1 MVYTL
6 LTMAKRRPAALSIRP
21 EEYEAAKARADG
33 LGLNF
38 SAYVN
43 SLIRADMRLRAP
55 ITLQE
60 TPAPSTLPPIPPRQ
74 EVTYDKPKHRKRSD

>member
-60 TPAPSTLPPIPPRQ
+60 TPAPSTLPPIQRRQ
-74 EVTYDKPKHRKRSD
+74 SCAGCRPSGAG

>member
-1 MVYTL
+1 
-6 LTMAKRRPAALSIRP
+6 MAKRRPAALSIRP

-43 SLIRADMRLRAP
+43 SLIRKDMAERGPL
-55 ITLQE
+55 TLQE
-60 TPAPSTLPPIPPRQ
+60 SPATLTADLPPRQ
-74 EVTYDKPKHRKRSD
+74 EVVYTKPKRRRSDPVGTGNAD

>member
-1 MVYTL
+1 
-6 LTMAKRRPAALSIRP
+6 MAKRRPAALSIRP

-43 SLIRADMRLRAP
+43 SLIRADMVTRGPLT
-55 ITLQE
+55 IQE
-60 TPAPSTLPPIPPRQ
+60 TSAPLPPRQ
-74 EVTYDKPKHRKRSD
+74 EVICTAR

>member
-1 MVYTL
+1 
-6 LTMAKRRPAALSIRP
+6 MAKRRPAALSIRP

-43 SLIRADMRLRAP
+43 SLIRKDMRERGSL
-55 ITLQE
+55 TLQE
-60 TPAPSTLPPIPPRQ
+60 TPAPPAEPLPPRQ
-74 EVTYDKPKHRKRSD
+74 EVVYPKPKRRRSDPVGTGNSD